1 MTENENKSKAPIVVG
16 VCFTIAAAAVGL
28 LILRKKYPWLKNTKV
43 DNNANNNDNI
53 DDLVIDSSDET
64 DAVEISD
71 EEQKTEKEEKSSYEK
86 IAEAVKP
93 FCSPLVRN
101 PKKKVIVVKRKDPYR
116 NHDEEFNEPDDT
128 EDTIV
133 ADEQPSFVETSDK
146 VMTEKLTEL
155 TEIVEA
161 NEKEAIE
168 AVDIEQTDET
178 ENPTEPVVVS
188 EPTVEEAKQEVE
200 PESDFKATAE
210 SMKEAEAVEEEK
222 PAMVEPPAVEIPK
235 FTEKQIKEA
244 NEFVAEMKKKEPE
257 FNQIFM
263 IPVSEETIE
272 IYGFGVGAALLVNS
286 GKDEKGDFTIR
297 AIINRQAMPS
307 EVKVYNNCE
316 ADGFKVFTDM
326 NAAREFAT
334 DIMTKA
340 TAINPAPKSFEES
353 KRVLLQV
360 LEEENKPVHP

>member
-16 VCFTIAAAAVGL
+16 VCFTIAALAAVGL

-43 DNNANNNDNI
+43 DNNVDNNDNT
-53 DDLVIDSSDET
+53 DDLVIDLSDET
-64 DAVEISD
+64 GDVEISD
-71 EEQKTEKEEKSSYEK
+71 EEQETEKEEK
-86 IAEAVKP
+86 P
-93 FCSPLVRN
+93 FARN
-101 PKKKVIVVKRKDPYR
+101 PKKKVVVVKRKNPYR
-116 NHDEEFNEPDDT
+116 NHDEEFNEPAIEPA

-133 ADEQPSFVETSDK
+133 ADAQPSFVETSDK
-146 VMTEKLTEL
+146 VMTENLTK
-155 TEIVEA
+155 IVEA
-161 NEKEAIE
+161 NEKEAID
-168 AVDIEQTDET
+168 AMDIEQADET
-178 ENPTEPVVVS
+178 ENPTEPVDAS
-188 EPTVEEAKQEVE
+188 EPTVEETEQEE
-200 PESDFKATAE
+200 EAGPESDFEATAE
-210 SMKEAEAVEEEK
+210 SMKEAEAVVEEEK

-235 FTEKQIKEA
+235 FTEEQIKEA
-244 NEFVAEMKKKEPE
+244 NDFVAEMKKNEPE

-272 IYGFGVGAALLVNS
+272 IYGFGVGAALLVSS
-286 GKDEKGDFTIR
+286 GTDEKGDFTIR

-316 ADGFKVFTDM
+316 ADGFKVFADM

-334 DIMTKA
+334 NIMAKA

>member
-16 VCFTIAAAAVGL
+16 VCFTIAALAAVGL

-43 DNNANNNDNI
+43 DNNVDNNDNT
-53 DDLVIDSSDET
+53 DDLVIDLSDET
-64 DAVEISD
+64 GVAEISD
-71 EEQKTEKEEKSSYEK
+71 EEQESEKED
-86 IAEAVKP
+86 KP
-93 FCSPLVRN
+93 FVKN
-101 PKKKVIVVKRKDPYR
+101 PKKKVIIVRKNPYR
-116 NHDEEFNEPDDT
+116 NHDEEFDEPAEPV

-133 ADEQPSFVETSDK
+133 ADEQPSFVEASDK
-146 VMTEKLTEL
+146 VMTEKL

-161 NEKEAIE
+161 NEKEAIDE
-168 AVDIEQTDET
+168 SNTEQVDET
-178 ENPTEPVVVS
+178 ENCLTESVDDF
-188 EPTVEEAKQEVE
+188 EPTVEETAEQEVE
-200 PESDFKATAE
+200 PESDFESTAE
-210 SMKEAEAVEEEK
+210 SMKEAEAVVEEK

-272 IYGFGVGAALLVNS
+272 IYGFGVGAALLVSS
-286 GKDEKGDFTIR
+286 GSDEKGEFTIR

-316 ADGFKVFTDM
+316 AEGFKVFTDM

-334 DIMTKA
+334 NIMTKA

-353 KRVLLQV
+353 KKVLLQV
-360 LEEENKPVHP
+360 LEEENIPEHP

>member
-16 VCFTIAAAAVGL
+16 VCFTIAALAAVGL
-28 LILRKKYPWLKNTKV
+28 FILRKKYPWLKNTKV
-43 DNNANNNDNI
+43 DNNADNNDNT

-64 DAVEISD
+64 GATEISD
-71 EEQKTEKEEKSSYEK
+71 EEQETEKEEK
-86 IAEAVKP
+86 P
-93 FCSPLVRN
+93 FVRN
-101 PKKKVIVVKRKDPYR
+101 PKKKVIIVKRKNPYR
-116 NHDEEFNEPDDT
+116 SHDEEFNEPAPEPT

-133 ADEQPSFVETSDK
+133 ADEQPSFVEASDK
-146 VMTEKLTEL
+146 VMTEKL

-161 NEKEAIE
+161 NEKEAIDE
-168 AVDIEQTDET
+168 SDIEQADET
-178 ENPTEPVVVS
+178 ESPTDTESVDDF
-188 EPTVEEAKQEVE
+188 EPTVEETAEQEVE
-200 PESDFKATAE
+200 PESDFEATVE
-210 SMKEAEAVEEEK
+210 SMKEAEVVVEEK

-286 GKDEKGDFTIR
+286 GTDEKGDFTIR

-316 ADGFKVFTDM
+316 AEGFKVFTDM

-334 DIMTKA
+334 NIMTKA
-340 TAINPAPKSFEES
+340 TAINSAPKSFEES
-353 KRVLLQV
+353 KKVLLQV
-360 LEEENKPVHP
+360 LEEENIPEHP

>member
-16 VCFTIAAAAVGL
+16 VCFTIAALAAVGL

-43 DNNANNNDNI
+43 DNNVDNNDNT
-53 DDLVIDSSDET
+53 DDLVIDLSDET
-64 DAVEISD
+64 GAAKISD
-71 EEQKTEKEEKSSYEK
+71 EEQEPEKEEKPF
-86 IAEAVKP
+86 VKN
-93 FCSPLVRN
+93 S
-101 PKKKVIVVKRKDPYR
+101 KKKVIIIRKNPYR
-116 NHDEEFNEPDDT
+116 NHDEEFNEPAEPV

-133 ADEQPSFVETSDK
+133 ADEQPSFVEASDK
-146 VMTEKLTEL
+146 VMTEKL

-161 NEKEAIE
+161 NEKEAIDE
-168 AVDIEQTDET
+168 SNIDQVDET
-178 ENPTEPVVVS
+178 ENRPTEPVDDF
-188 EPTVEEAKQEVE
+188 EPAVEETAGQEVE
-200 PESDFKATAE
+200 PEPDFEATAE
-210 SMKEAEAVEEEK
+210 SMKEAEAVVEEK

-235 FTEKQIKEA
+235 FTEEQIKEA

-286 GKDEKGDFTIR
+286 GSDEKGEFTIR

-316 ADGFKVFTDM
+316 AEGFKVFTDM

-334 DIMTKA
+334 NIMTKA
-340 TAINPAPKSFEES
+340 TAINSAPKSFEES
-353 KRVLLQV
+353 KKVLLQV
-360 LEEENKPVHP
+360 LEEENIPEHP

>member
-16 VCFTIAAAAVGL
+16 VCFTIAALAAVGL
-28 LILRKKYPWLKNTKV
+28 LILRKKPWLKNIKV
-43 DNNANNNDNI
+43 DNNDNT
-53 DDLVIDSSDET
+53 DDLVVDSF
-64 DAVEISD
+64 D
-71 EEQKTEKEEKSSYEK
+71 EETSAEEQGDKEEKSSYEK

-101 PKKKVIVVKRKDPYR
+101 LKKKVVVVKRKGPYR
-116 NHDEEFNEPDDT
+116 NHDEEFNEPV
-128 EDTIV
+128 EDINV

-146 VMTEKLTEL
+146 VMTKNL
-155 TEIVEA
+155 TEIIKT
-161 NEKEAIE
+161 NEKEAIDKF
-168 AVDIEQTDET
+168 VDAEQVDET
-178 ENPTEPVVVS
+178 GNLTEPVDVS
-188 EPTVEEAKQEVE
+188 EPIVEETEQEVE
-200 PESDFKATAE
+200 PESDFKATVE
-210 SMKEAEAVEEEK
+210 SMKEAETAEEEK

-235 FTEKQIKEA
+235 FTEEQIKEA

-263 IPVSEETIE
+263 IPISEETIE

-286 GKDEKGDFTIR
+286 GSDEKGDFTVR

-316 ADGFKVFTDM
+316 AEGFKIFTDM

-334 DIMTKA
+334 NIMTKA
-340 TAINPAPKSFEES
+340 TVINPAPKSFEES

-360 LEEENKPVHP
+360 LEEENIPEHP

>member
-16 VCFTIAAAAVGL
+16 VCFTIAALAAVGL
-28 LILRKKYPWLKNTKV
+28 LILRKKYPWLKNAKVV
-43 DNNANNNDNI
+43 DNVNNNDNI
-53 DDLVIDSSDET
+53 DDLVIGSSDET
-64 DAVEISD
+64 DA
-71 EEQKTEKEEKSSYEK
+71 EEQEEKEEKSSYEK
-86 IAEAVKP
+86 IADAVEP

-101 PKKKVIVVKRKDPYR
+101 SKKKVVVVKRKTPYR
-116 NHDEEFNEPDDT
+116 NHDAEFNEPV

-146 VMTEKLTEL
+146 VMTENL

-161 NEKEAIE
+161 NEKEA
-168 AVDIEQTDET
+168 VDRFVDAEQVDET
-178 ENPTEPVVVS
+178 GNLTEPVDVS
-188 EPTVEEAKQEVE
+188 EPTVEETEQAE
-200 PESDFKATAE
+200 PESDFEATVE
-210 SMKEAEAVEEEK
+210 SMKEAETVVEEEK
-222 PAMVEPPAVEIPK
+222 SAMVEPPAVEIPK
-235 FTEKQIKEA
+235 FTEEQIKEA

-272 IYGFGVGAALLVNS
+272 TYGFGVGAALLVNS
-286 GKDEKGDFTIR
+286 GSDEKGDFTIR

-316 ADGFKVFTDM
+316 AEGFKVYTDM

-334 DIMTKA
+334 NIMSKA
-340 TAINPAPKSFEES
+340 TAINSAPKSFEES
-353 KRVLLQV
+353 KKVLLQV
-360 LEEENKPVHP
+360 LEEENVPEHP

>member
-16 VCFTIAAAAVGL
+16 VCFTIAALAAVGL

-43 DNNANNNDNI
+43 DNNVDNNDNT
-53 DDLVIDSSDET
+53 DDLVIDSSDEAG
-64 DAVEISD
+64 AVEIFD
-71 EEQKTEKEEKSSYEK
+71 EKQETEKEEKSSYEK
-86 IAEAVKP
+86 IAEAVKS

-101 PKKKVIVVKRKDPYR
+101 PKKKVVVIKRKDPHR
-116 NHDEEFNEPDDT
+116 NHDEEFNAPAVESV

-146 VMTEKLTEL
+146 VMTEKF
-155 TEIVEA
+155 TEIVEL
-161 NEKEAIE
+161 NEKEAIN
-168 AVDIEQTDET
+168 AADIEQADET
-178 ENPTEPVVVS
+178 ENLTEPADVF
-188 EPTVEEAKQEVE
+188 EPTVEETEQAE
-200 PESDFKATAE
+200 PESDFEATAE

-235 FTEKQIKEA
+235 FTEEQIKEA

-340 TAINPAPKSFEES
+340 TAINSAPKSFEES
-353 KRVLLQV
+353 KEVLLQV
-360 LEEENKPVHP
+360 LKEENIPEHP

>member
-1 MTENENKSKAPIVVG
+1 MTENEKKSKAPIVVG
-16 VCFTIAAAAVGL
+16 VCFAVAACAAIGL

-43 DNNANNNDNI
+43 DNNDNT

-64 DAVEISD
+64 VDEKIKEQEI
-71 EEQKTEKEEKSSYEK
+71 EKEEKSSYEE
-86 IAEAVKP
+86 IADAVKP

-101 PKKKVIVVKRKDPYR
+101 PKKKIAIKHKSPYR
-116 NHDEEFNEPDDT
+116 NHDEEFNEPV
-128 EDTIV
+128 EDAIIV
-133 ADEQPSFVETSDK
+133 DEQPSFVETSDK
-146 VMTEKLTEL
+146 VMNENL
-155 TEIVEA
+155 TEIIET
-161 NEKEAIE
+161 NEKEAIDKF
-168 AVDIEQTDET
+168 VDAEQAGET
-178 ENPTEPVVVS
+178 ENLTEPEDVS
-188 EPTVEEAKQEVE
+188 EPFVEEAEQEVE
-200 PESDFKATAE
+200 PESDFEATAE

-222 PAMVEPPAVEIPK
+222 PVMVEPPAVEIPK
-235 FTEKQIKEA
+235 FTEEQIKEA

-272 IYGFGVGAALLVNS
+272 TYGFGVGAALLVSS
-286 GKDEKGDFTIR
+286 GSDEKGDFTIR

-316 ADGFKVFTDM
+316 ADGFKVFVDM

-334 DIMTKA
+334 NIMSKA
-340 TAINPAPKSFEES
+340 TAINPAPESFEES
-353 KRVLLQV
+353 KKVLLQV

>member
-16 VCFTIAAAAVGL
+16 VCFTIAALAAVGL
-28 LILRKKYPWLKNTKV
+28 LILRKKPWLKNTKV
-43 DNNANNNDNI
+43 DNNADNNDNT
-53 DDLVIDSSDET
+53 DELVIDSSDET
-64 DAVEISD
+64 GAVEISD
-71 EEQKTEKEEKSSYEK
+71 EEQETEKEEK
-86 IAEAVKP
+86 P
-93 FCSPLVRN
+93 FVRN
-101 PKKKVIVVKRKDPYR
+101 PKKKVVVVKRKDPYR
-116 NHDEEFNEPDDT
+116 NHDEEFNEPESADT

-133 ADEQPSFVETSDK
+133 VDEQPSFVETSDK
-146 VMTEKLTEL
+146 VMTEKLA
-155 TEIVEA
+155 EIVEA
-161 NEKEAIE
+161 NENEAIE
-168 AVDIEQTDET
+168 AADIEQTDET
-178 ENPTEPVVVS
+178 GNLTEPVVVS
-188 EPTVEEAKQEVE
+188 EPTDEETEQAE
-200 PESDFKATAE
+200 PEPDFEATAE

-235 FTEKQIKEA
+235 FTEEQIKEA

>member
-16 VCFTIAAAAVGL
+16 VCFTIAALAAVGL
-28 LILRKKYPWLKNTKV
+28 LILRKKYPWLKNAKAVNDV
-43 DNNANNNDNI
+43 DNNDNT

-64 DAVEISD
+64 GA
-71 EEQKTEKEEKSSYEK
+71 EEQEEIEEDTEEKSSYEK
-86 IAEAVKP
+86 IADAVKP

-101 PKKKVIVVKRKDPYR
+101 PKKKVVVVKRKTPYR
-116 NHDEEFNEPDDT
+116 NHDEEFNEPV

-133 ADEQPSFVETSDK
+133 TDEQPSFVETSDK
-146 VMTEKLTEL
+146 VMTENL

-161 NEKEAIE
+161 NEKEAIDRF
-168 AVDIEQTDET
+168 VDAEQVDET
-178 ENPTEPVVVS
+178 ENLAEFADVS
-188 EPTVEEAKQEVE
+188 EPTVEETEQVE
-200 PESDFKATAE
+200 PESDFEATAE
-210 SMKEAEAVEEEK
+210 SMKEVEVAEEK

-235 FTEKQIKEA
+235 FTEEQIKEA

-272 IYGFGVGAALLVNS
+272 TYGFGVGAALLVNS
-286 GKDEKGDFTIR
+286 GSDEKGDFTIR

-316 ADGFKVFTDM
+316 AEGFKVFTDM

-334 DIMTKA
+334 NIMTKA
-340 TAINPAPKSFEES
+340 TAINSAPKSFEES
-353 KRVLLQV
+353 KKVLLQV
-360 LEEENKPVHP
+360 LEEENVPEHP

>member
-16 VCFTIAAAAVGL
+16 VCFTIAALAAVGL

-43 DNNANNNDNI
+43 DNNADNNDNT
-53 DDLVIDSSDET
+53 DDLVIDLSDET
-64 DAVEISD
+64 GA
-71 EEQKTEKEEKSSYEK
+71 EEQETEKEEK
-86 IAEAVKP
+86 P
-93 FCSPLVRN
+93 FVRN
-101 PKKKVIVVKRKDPYR
+101 PKKKVIIVKRKNPYR
-116 NHDEEFNEPDDT
+116 SHDEEFNEPAPEPA

-133 ADEQPSFVETSDK
+133 AGEQPSFVEASDK
-146 VMTEKLTEL
+146 AMTENL
-155 TEIVEA
+155 TEIIEA
-161 NEKEAIE
+161 NEKEAIDE
-168 AVDIEQTDET
+168 FVDVEQTDEIENST
-178 ENPTEPVVVS
+178 ESVDDFEPAV
-188 EPTVEEAKQEVE
+188 EETVEQEVE
-200 PESDFKATAE
+200 PESDFEATVE
-210 SMKEAEAVEEEK
+210 SMKEAEVVEEEK

-286 GKDEKGDFTIR
+286 GSDDKGEFTIR

-307 EVKVYNNCE
+307 EVKVYNNRE
-316 ADGFKVFTDM
+316 AEGFKVFTDM

-334 DIMTKA
+334 NIMTKA
-340 TAINPAPKSFEES
+340 TAINSAPKSFEES
-353 KRVLLQV
+353 KKVLLQV
-360 LEEENKPVHP
+360 LEEENIPEHP

>member
-16 VCFTIAAAAVGL
+16 VCFTIAALAAVGL
-28 LILRKKYPWLKNTKV
+28 LILRKKPWLKNTKV
-43 DNNANNNDNI
+43 DNNVDNNDNT
-53 DDLVIDSSDET
+53 DELVIEPSDENG
-64 DAVEISD
+64 AVEISD
-71 EEQKTEKEEKSSYEK
+71 EEQEQQEPEKEEK
-86 IAEAVKP
+86 P
-93 FCSPLVRN
+93 FVRN

-116 NHDEEFNEPDDT
+116 NHDKEFNEPT
-128 EDTIV
+128 VEPAENTIV
-133 ADEQPSFVETSDK
+133 ADEQPSFVEASDK
-146 VMTEKLTEL
+146 VMTEKLTE
-155 TEIVEA
+155 IVET

-168 AVDIEQTDET
+168 AADIEQTDET
-178 ENPTEPVVVS
+178 GNLTEPVVVS
-188 EPTVEEAKQEVE
+188 EPTDEETEQAE
-200 PESDFKATAE
+200 PEPDFEATAE

-235 FTEKQIKEA
+235 FTEEQIKEA

-326 NAAREFAT
+326 NAAREFAA

>member
-16 VCFTIAAAAVGL
+16 VCFTIAALAAVGL

-43 DNNANNNDNI
+43 DNADNNDNT
-53 DDLVIDSSDET
+53 DDLVIDLSDET
-64 DAVEISD
+64 GAVEISD
-71 EEQKTEKEEKSSYEK
+71 EEQKTEKEEK
-86 IAEAVKP
+86 P
-93 FCSPLVRN
+93 FVRN
-101 PKKKVIVVKRKDPYR
+101 PKKKVVIKRKNPYR
-116 NHDEEFNEPDDT
+116 NHDEEFNEPA

-146 VMTEKLTEL
+146 VMTENL
-155 TEIVEA
+155 TEIVET

-168 AVDIEQTDET
+168 AVDIEQIDET
-178 ENPTEPVVVS
+178 RNLTESVDVS
-188 EPTVEEAKQEVE
+188 EPTNEETEQTESE
-200 PESDFKATAE
+200 PEPDFEATAE
-210 SMKEAEAVEEEK
+210 SMKEAEVVEEEK
-222 PAMVEPPAVEIPK
+222 SAMVEPPAVEIPK

-286 GKDEKGDFTIR
+286 GTDEKGDFTIR

-326 NAAREFAT
+326 NAAREFTT

-353 KRVLLQV
+353 KKVLLQV
-360 LEEENKPVHP
+360 LEKENIPEHP

>member
-16 VCFTIAAAAVGL
+16 VCFTIAALAAVGL

-43 DNNANNNDNI
+43 DNNVDNNDNT
-53 DDLVIDSSDET
+53 DDLVIDLSDET
-64 DAVEISD
+64 GAVEISD
-71 EEQKTEKEEKSSYEK
+71 EEQEPEKEEKPF
-86 IAEAVKP
+86 VKN
-93 FCSPLVRN
+93 S
-101 PKKKVIVVKRKDPYR
+101 KKKVIIIRKKNPYR
-116 NHDEEFNEPDDT
+116 NHDEEFNEPAVEPV
-128 EDTIV
+128 EDTTV
-133 ADEQPSFVETSDK
+133 ADEQPSFVEASDK
-146 VMTEKLTEL
+146 VMTEKL

-161 NEKEAIE
+161 NEKEAIDE
-168 AVDIEQTDET
+168 SNIEQVDET
-178 ENPTEPVVVS
+178 ENHSTESVDDF
-188 EPTVEEAKQEVE
+188 EPTVEETAEQEVE
-200 PESDFKATAE
+200 PEPDFEATAE
-210 SMKEAEAVEEEK
+210 SMKEAEAVVEKK

-235 FTEKQIKEA
+235 FTEEQIKEA

-286 GKDEKGDFTIR
+286 GSDEKGEFTIR

-316 ADGFKVFTDM
+316 VEGFKVFTDM

-334 DIMTKA
+334 NIMTKA
-340 TAINPAPKSFEES
+340 TAINSAPKSFEES
-353 KRVLLQV
+353 KKVLLQV
-360 LEEENKPVHP
+360 LEEENIPEHP

>member
-16 VCFTIAAAAVGL
+16 VCFTIAALAAVGL

-43 DNNANNNDNI
+43 DNNVDNNDNT
-53 DDLVIDSSDET
+53 DDLVIEPSDET
-64 DAVEISD
+64 GVAEISD
-71 EEQKTEKEEKSSYEK
+71 EEQESKKEEK
-86 IAEAVKP
+86 P
-93 FCSPLVRN
+93 FVRN
-101 PKKKVIVVKRKDPYR
+101 PKKKVIIKRKNPYR
-116 NHDEEFNEPDDT
+116 NHDEEFNEPAEPV

-133 ADEQPSFVETSDK
+133 ADEQPSFVEASDK
-146 VMTEKLTEL
+146 VMTEKLA
-155 TEIVEA
+155 EIVEA
-161 NEKEAIE
+161 NEKEA
-168 AVDIEQTDET
+168 VDESNIEQADET
-178 ENPTEPVVVS
+178 ESPTDTESVDDFEPA
-188 EPTVEEAKQEVE
+188 VEETTEQEVE
-200 PESDFKATAE
+200 PEPDFEATAE
-210 SMKEAEAVEEEK
+210 SMKEAEAVVEEK
-222 PAMVEPPAVEIPK
+222 PVMVEPPAVEIPK

-286 GKDEKGDFTIR
+286 GSDDKGEFTIR

-316 ADGFKVFTDM
+316 AEGFKVFTDM

-334 DIMTKA
+334 NIMTKA
-340 TAINPAPKSFEES
+340 TAINSAPKSFEES
-353 KRVLLQV
+353 KKVLLQV
-360 LEEENKPVHP
+360 LEEENIPEHP

>member
-1 MTENENKSKAPIVVG
+1 MTENENKSKTPIVVG
-16 VCFTIAAAAVGL
+16 VCFTIAALAAVGL

-43 DNNANNNDNI
+43 DNNVDNNDNT
-53 DDLVIDSSDET
+53 DDLVIDLSDET
-64 DAVEISD
+64 GTAEISD
-71 EEQKTEKEEKSSYEK
+71 EEQEPEKEEKPF
-86 IAEAVKP
+86 VK
-93 FCSPLVRN
+93 N
-101 PKKKVIVVKRKDPYR
+101 PKKKVVIVKRKNPYR
-116 NHDEEFNEPDDT
+116 SHDEEFNEPVEPV

-133 ADEQPSFVETSDK
+133 ADEQPSFVEASDK
-146 VMTEKLTEL
+146 VMTEKL

-161 NEKEAIE
+161 NEKEAIDE
-168 AVDIEQTDET
+168 SNIEQVDET
-178 ENPTEPVVVS
+178 ENHPTESVDDF
-188 EPTVEEAKQEVE
+188 EPTVEETAEQEVE
-200 PESDFKATAE
+200 PEPDFEATAE
-210 SMKEAEAVEEEK
+210 SMKEAEAVVEEK

-272 IYGFGVGAALLVNS
+272 IYGFGVGAALLVSS
-286 GKDEKGDFTIR
+286 GSDEKGEFTIR

-316 ADGFKVFTDM
+316 AEGFKVFTDM

-334 DIMTKA
+334 NIMIKA
-340 TAINPAPKSFEES
+340 TAINSAPKSFEES
-353 KRVLLQV
+353 KKVLLQV
-360 LEEENKPVHP
+360 LEEENVPEHP

>member
-1 MTENENKSKAPIVVG
+1 MTENENKSKTPIVVG
-16 VCFTIAAAAVGL
+16 VCFTIATLAAVGL
-28 LILRKKYPWLKNTKV
+28 LILRKKYPWLKNAKV
-43 DNNANNNDNI
+43 DSNVGNNDNT

-64 DAVEISD
+64 DA
-71 EEQKTEKEEKSSYEK
+71 EEQEEKEEKSSYEK
-86 IAEAVKP
+86 IADAVKP

-101 PKKKVIVVKRKDPYR
+101 SKKKVVVVKRKTPYR
-116 NHDEEFNEPDDT
+116 NHDEEFNEPV

-146 VMTEKLTEL
+146 VMIENL

-161 NEKEAIE
+161 NEKEAIDRF
-168 AVDIEQTDET
+168 VDAEQVDET
-178 ENPTEPVVVS
+178 GNLTEPVDVS
-188 EPTVEEAKQEVE
+188 ESTVEETEQAE
-200 PESDFKATAE
+200 PESDFEATAE
-210 SMKEAEAVEEEK
+210 SMKEAETVAEEEK
-222 PAMVEPPAVEIPK
+222 PVMVEPPAVEIPK
-235 FTEKQIKEA
+235 FTEEQIKEA

-272 IYGFGVGAALLVNS
+272 IYGFGVGAALLVSS
-286 GKDEKGDFTIR
+286 GSDEKGDFTIR

-334 DIMTKA
+334 NIMSKA
-340 TAINPAPKSFEES
+340 TAINSAPESFEES
-353 KRVLLQV
+353 KKVLLQV
-360 LEEENKPVHP
+360 LEEENIPEHP

>member
-1 MTENENKSKAPIVVG
+1 MTENENKSKTPIVVG
-16 VCFTIAAAAVGL
+16 VCFTIAALAAVGL
-28 LILRKKYPWLKNTKV
+28 LILRKKYPWLKNTKINNV
-43 DNNANNNDNI
+43 DNNDNT

-64 DAVEISD
+64 GAIEISD
-71 EEQKTEKEEKSSYEK
+71 EEQETEKEEKSSYEK
-86 IAEAVKP
+86 IADAVKP

-101 PKKKVIVVKRKDPYR
+101 PKKKVVVVKRKNPYR
-116 NHDEEFNEPDDT
+116 NHDEEFNEPV

-133 ADEQPSFVETSDK
+133 ADEHPSFVEASDK
-146 VMTEKLTEL
+146 VMTEKLA
-155 TEIVEA
+155 EIVEA
-161 NEKEAIE
+161 NENEAIE

-178 ENPTEPVVVS
+178 GNLTEPVVVS
-188 EPTVEEAKQEVE
+188 EPTDEETEQAE
-200 PESDFKATAE
+200 PEPDFEATAE

-235 FTEKQIKEA
+235 FTEEQIKEA

-263 IPVSEETIE
+263 IPISEETIE

-316 ADGFKVFTDM
+316 ADGFKVFIDM

-360 LEEENKPVHP
+360 LEEENKLVHP

>member
-1 MTENENKSKAPIVVG
+1 MTENENKSKTPIVVG
-16 VCFTIAAAAVGL
+16 VCFTIAALAAVGL
-28 LILRKKYPWLKNTKV
+28 LILRKKPWLKNTKV
-43 DNNANNNDNI
+43 NDNVDNNDNT
-53 DDLVIDSSDET
+53 DELVIEPSDET

-71 EEQKTEKEEKSSYEK
+71 EEQEPEKEEK
-86 IAEAVKP
+86 P
-93 FCSPLVRN
+93 FVRN
-101 PKKKVIVVKRKDPYR
+101 PKKKVIVVKRKNPYR
-116 NHDEEFNEPDDT
+116 NHDEEFNESEPADV

-133 ADEQPSFVETSDK
+133 VDEQPSFVETSDK
-146 VMTEKLTEL
+146 VMAEKL
-155 TEIVEA
+155 TEIVET

-168 AVDIEQTDET
+168 AVDTEQTDEIG
-178 ENPTEPVVVS
+178 NLTEPVVVS
-188 EPTVEEAKQEVE
+188 EPTDEETEQAE
-200 PESDFKATAE
+200 PEPDFEATAE

-235 FTEKQIKEA
+235 FTEEQIKEA

-263 IPVSEETIE
+263 IPISEETIE

-286 GKDEKGDFTIR
+286 GTDEKGDFTIR

-316 ADGFKVFTDM
+316 AEGFKVFTDM

-353 KRVLLQV
+353 KKVLLQV
-360 LEEENKPVHP
+360 LEEENIPEHP

>member
-16 VCFTIAAAAVGL
+16 VCFTIAALAAVGL

-43 DNNANNNDNI
+43 DNNVDDNDNT
-53 DDLVIDSSDET
+53 DDLVIDLSDET
-64 DAVEISD
+64 GAVEKISD
-71 EEQKTEKEEKSSYEK
+71 EEQEETEKEEKS
-86 IAEAVKP
+86 
-93 FCSPLVRN
+93 FVRN
-101 PKKKVIVVKRKDPYR
+101 PKKKVIIVKRKNPYR
-116 NHDEEFNEPDDT
+116 SHDEEFNEPAPEPA

-133 ADEQPSFVETSDK
+133 VDEQPSFVETSDK
-146 VMTEKLTEL
+146 VMTENL
-155 TEIVEA
+155 TEIIEA
-161 NEKEAIE
+161 NEKEAID
-168 AVDIEQTDET
+168 AMDIEQADET
-178 ENPTEPVVVS
+178 ENPTEPVDVS
-188 EPTVEEAKQEVE
+188 EPTVEETEQEEVE
-200 PESDFKATAE
+200 PESDFEATAE
-210 SMKEAEAVEEEK
+210 SMKEAEAVVEEEK
-222 PAMVEPPAVEIPK
+222 SAMVEPPAVEIPK
-235 FTEKQIKEA
+235 FTEEQIKEA
-244 NEFVAEMKKKEPE
+244 NDFVAEMKKNEPE

-272 IYGFGVGAALLVNS
+272 IYGFGVGAALLVSS
-286 GKDEKGDFTIR
+286 GTDDKGDFTIR

-316 ADGFKVFTDM
+316 AAGFKVFTDM

-334 DIMTKA
+334 NIMTKA

>member
-16 VCFTIAAAAVGL
+16 VCFTIAALAAVGL
-28 LILRKKYPWLKNTKV
+28 LILKKKYPWLKNTKV
-43 DNNANNNDNI
+43 DNNVDNNDNI
-53 DDLVIDSSDET
+53 DDFVIDSSNET
-64 DAVEISD
+64 GAVEISD
-71 EEQKTEKEEKSSYEK
+71 EERETEKEEKSSYEK

-101 PKKKVIVVKRKDPYR
+101 PKKKVVVIRKATYR
-116 NHDEEFNEPDDT
+116 NHDGEFNEPEPDDT
-128 EDTIV
+128 EDIIV
-133 ADEQPSFVETSDK
+133 TDEQPSFVETSDR
-146 VMTEKLTEL
+146 VMIEKLA
-155 TEIVEA
+155 EIVET

-168 AVDIEQTDET
+168 VADVEQADET
-178 ENPTEPVVVS
+178 ENLTELADVS
-188 EPTVEEAKQEVE
+188 EPTDEETEQGE

-210 SMKEAEAVEEEK
+210 FMKEAEIVEEEK

-235 FTEKQIKEA
+235 FTEEQIKEA
-244 NEFVAEMKKKEPE
+244 NEFVAEMKKKEPA

-272 IYGFGVGAALLVNS
+272 VYGFGVGAALLVNS
-286 GKDEKGDFTIR
+286 GSDEKGDFTIR

-307 EVKVYNNCE
+307 EVKVYDNCE
-316 ADGFKVFTDM
+316 AEGFKVFTDM

-334 DIMTKA
+334 NIMTKA
-340 TAINPAPKSFEES
+340 TAINSAPKSFEES